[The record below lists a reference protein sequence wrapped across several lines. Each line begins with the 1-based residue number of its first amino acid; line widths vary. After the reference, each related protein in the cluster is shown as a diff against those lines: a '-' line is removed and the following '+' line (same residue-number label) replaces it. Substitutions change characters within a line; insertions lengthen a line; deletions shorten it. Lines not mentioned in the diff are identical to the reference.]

1 MTTLHGRCLCGAI
14 TFDVGE
20 PQMLLE
26 CHCTRCRRWT
36 GCASTPAVVVA
47 AADFEQT
54 AGRDLLGSYAEGGFS
69 PRHFCTRCGTS
80 IYSGGGDTLY
90 VNAGAL
96 EESELGVA
104 CHIQVADKASWH
116 EIGGTAPQYAAMPG

>member
-1 MTTLHGRCLCGAI
+1 MSALHGRCLCGEVSF
-14 TFDVGE
+14 TVHE

-47 AADFEQT
+47 AADLEQT
-54 AGRDLLGSYAEGGFS
+54 AGQDLLGRYAEEGFS
-69 PRHFCTRCGTS
+69 PRYFCTRCGTS
-80 IYSGGGDTLY
+80 LYSGGPDTLY
-90 VNAGAL
+90 VNAGVL
-96 EESELGVA
+96 EEPELEVA

-116 EIGGTAPQYAAMPG
+116 EIGGTAPQHAAMPG